1 MVETIAPN
9 TRSMTP
15 SSLQAKMQAANMLY
29 LIGQVSE
36 LRKQVEVLQ
45 AEVHGL
51 RAAPSALFA
60 DQRSPTVPDVI
71 AYLRKS
77 VDVLFANQRTNHAW
91 AREILRDHAVAID
104 ELTARTM
111 PWMIEFT
118 DEVRAIT
125 GVPAFCDPAKL
136 PQTPAKPKS

>member
-9 TRSMTP
+9 VRTVTP
-15 SSLQAKMQAANMLY
+15 ASLQAKMQATNMLL
-29 LIGQVSE
+29 LIGQIGE
-36 LRKQVEVLQ
+36 LRKQVEALH
-45 AEVHGL
+45 AEVHLL
-51 RAAPSALFA
+51 RTAPPAPLA
-60 DQRSPTVPDVI
+60 DLPSPTAPDMV

-136 PQTPAKPKS
+136 PQTPTKASP

>member
-1 MVETIAPN
+1 MVETITPN
-9 TRSMTP
+9 VRSVTP
-15 SSLQAKMQAANMLY
+15 ASLQAKMQATNMLH
-29 LIGQVSE
+29 LIGQIGE
-36 LRKQVEVLQ
+36 LRKQVEALQ
-45 AEVHGL
+45 AEVHLL
-51 RAAPSALFA
+51 RTAPPAPLVE
-60 DQRSPTVPDVI
+60 QTSPTAPDVI

-91 AREILRDHAVAID
+91 AGEILRDHAVAID

-125 GVPAFCDPAKL
+125 GMPTFCDPAKL
-136 PQTPAKPKS
+136 PQTPSKPKP